1 MNRSNFFRLDKDK
14 DGIVTIWMNNKRSG
28 INIVSPDLITMMDE
42 MFREILADDS
52 IKAVI
57 LISELK
63 DFIAGADIKAFEI
76 EKEGEFRPFQE
87 KGHRILE
94 DLEKQTQKPVIAAI
108 HGNCVGLGLE
118 VALACHARIV
128 SNSAAT
134 KLALPEV
141 KLGILPGGGGT
152 QRLPRLVGLQKALDM
167 MLTGKN
173 IYAYQAKKMGLAD
186 EVVDENKLYH
196 AAKILAHKII
206 RKPIERKRKI
216 AFKDKILDGTGFG
229 RNIVFKQAKKM
240 AAKQTQGNYPAVP
253 AIIDCVET
261 GLKQGLKAGYAKE
274 LEHFEK
280 LMLTPESAGL
290 RSLFY
295 IMTENKKHDEPKVK
309 LETLGMI
316 GAGFMGSG
324 ITEVSVKN
332 GIDVHLKDIAPEGIQ
347 KTRKDIWKGLKKKIK
362 YKTMSLVEAEGIM
375 SRIHGELTY
384 DNFKNADIVIEAV
397 LEKMDLKKRII
408 NDIQEHG
415 REDVIIATNTS
426 ALSVTEMAEH
436 AKQPEQV
443 IGMHYFSPVPK
454 MPLLEIVK
462 TPHTAQWVIDSCYDL
477 GVRQGKTV
485 IVVNDCPGFYVNRIL
500 IPYINECLLMV
511 DEGVAIEDINK
522 AMEKKGFPVGPF
534 KLLDEVGLDV
544 AAHIVETG
552 KKAAADRPDFPV
564 NLSILD
570 MYEKGYHG
578 KKNRK
583 GFFAYNEK
591 GKKTGVNKEVYS
603 FFKGNGTQKM
613 DEKHIQDRALSMM
626 LNEALMC
633 LEEGIIDT
641 PTTGDTGA
649 VFGIGFL
656 PFTGGPFRYMDYK
669 GLDAIHETL
678 ASLENQ
684 YGARFKAAGIL
695 GDKVRSGARFY
706 DNKKQMV
713 EA

>member
-1 MNRSNFFRLDKDK
+1 MKRADFFRIEKDS
-14 DGIVTIWMNNKRSG
+14 DGIATIWMNNKRDG
-28 INIVSPDLITMMDE
+28 INIVSPDLINLMDG
-42 MFREILADDS
+42 MFNEILGDDS

-57 LISELK
+57 MISELK

-87 KGHRILE
+87 KGHRILDQVE
-94 DLEKQTQKPVIAAI
+94 QQKKPIIAAI

-118 VALACHARIV
+118 IALACHARIV
-128 SNSAAT
+128 SNSATT

-152 QRLPRLVGLQKALDM
+152 QRLPRRVGLQKALDM

-173 IYAYQAKKMGLAD
+173 IFAYQAKKMGLVD
-186 EVVDENKLYH
+186 EVVAENKLLH
-196 AAKILAHKII
+196 AAKIMA
-206 RKPIERKRKI
+206 RKMIQKPLERKQKV
-216 AFKDKILDGTGFG
+216 ALKDKILDGTSFG

-261 GLKQGLKAGYAKE
+261 GYNKGIKAGYEKE

-280 LMLTPESAGL
+280 LMLTPASAGL
-290 RSLFY
+290 RSLFH
-295 IMTENKKHDEPKVK
+295 IMTENKKHNKPEKE
-309 LETLGMI
+309 LQTLGMI
-316 GAGFMGSG
+316 GAGFMGAG

-332 GIDVHLKDIAPEGIQ
+332 DIDVILKDIAPEGIT
-347 KTRKDIWKGLKKKIK
+347 KARKDIWKGLKKKIK
-362 YKTMSLVEAEGIM
+362 YKTLSKVDAETIIG
-375 SRIHGELTY
+375 RVHGQLTY
-384 DNFKNADIVIEAV
+384 ENFQNTDIVIEAV
-397 LEKMDLKKRII
+397 LEKMSLKKII
-408 NDIQEHG
+408 IDDIQKHCKD
-415 REDVIIATNTS
+415 DVIIATNTS

-436 AKQPEQV
+436 AKRPEQV

-462 TPHTAQWVIDSCYDL
+462 TPHTAQHVIDACYNF

-511 DEGVAIEDINK
+511 DEGIAIEDINK
-522 AMEKKGFPVGPF
+522 AMEQKGFPVGPF

-552 KKAAADRPDFPV
+552 KKAAETRPDFPV

-570 MYEKGYHG
+570 MFEKGFFG
-578 KKNRK
+578 KKNKK
-583 GFFAYNEK
+583 GFFTYNEK
-591 GKKTGVNKEVYS
+591 GKRTGVNKDVYA
-603 FFKGNGTQKM
+603 FFKGDGTKKL
-613 DEKHIQDRALSMM
+613 DTKKIQDRALNMM
-626 LNEALMC
+626 VNEALMC
-633 LEEGIIDT
+633 LEEGIIDS

-656 PFTGGPFRYMDYK
+656 PFTGGPFRYMDQI
-669 GLDAIHETL
+669 GLDNLQTRMTE
-678 ASLENQ
+678 LEGK
-684 YGARFKAAGIL
+684 YGGRFKAADIL
-695 GDKVRSGARFY
+695 G
-706 DNKKQMV
+706 KKV
-713 EA
+713 EAKEGFYQ

>member
-1 MNRSNFFRLDKDK
+1 MRREDFFRIEKNQN
-14 DGIVTIWMNNKRSG
+14 GIATIWMNNKRNG
-28 INIVSPDLITMMDE
+28 INIVSPDLIAMMDG
-42 MFREILADDS
+42 MFDEILNDDS
-52 IKAVI
+52 IKSII

-87 KGHRILE
+87 KGHQILE
-94 DLEKQTQKPVIAAI
+94 QVEKQKKPIIAAI

-118 VALACHARIV
+118 IALACHARIV
-128 SNSAAT
+128 SNSAST

-152 QRLPRLVGLQKALDM
+152 QRLPRLIGLQASLDM

-173 IYAYQAKKMGLAD
+173 IFAYQAKKMGLVD

-196 AAKILAHKII
+196 AAKIMAK
-206 RKPIERKRKI
+206 KMMENGIERKRKI
-216 AFKDKILDGTGFG
+216 PLKDKILDGTSFG

-240 AAKQTQGNYPAVP
+240 AFKQTQGNYPAVP

-261 GLKQGLKAGYAKE
+261 GFKRGIKAGYEKE

-280 LMLTPESAGL
+280 LMLTPASAGL

-295 IMTENKKHDEPKVK
+295 IMTENKKHNQPKK
-309 LETLGMI
+309 ELQTLGMI

-324 ITEVSVKN
+324 ITEVSIKN
-332 GIDVHLKDIAPEGIQ
+332 NINVILKDIAPEGIA

-362 YKTMSLVEAEGIM
+362 YKTLTKVEAENIIGKIQ
-375 SRIHGELTY
+375 GQLTY
-384 DNFKNADIVIEAV
+384 DNFQNTDIVIEAV
-397 LEKMDLKKRII
+397 LEKMSLKKII
-408 NDIQEHG
+408 IDDIQKHCK
-415 REDVIIATNTS
+415 EDVIIATNTS

-436 AKQPEQV
+436 AKKPENV

-462 TPHTAQWVIDSCYDL
+462 TPHTAQHVIDACYNF

-500 IPYINECLLMV
+500 IPYLNECLLMI
-511 DEGVAIEDINK
+511 DEGIAIEDINK
-522 AMEKKGFPVGPF
+522 AMEQKGFPVGPF

-544 AAHIVETG
+544 ASHVVETG
-552 KKAAADRPDFPV
+552 KKAASTRPDFPV

-570 MYEKGYHG
+570 MFKDGYLG
-578 KKNRK
+578 KKNKK
-583 GFFAYNEK
+583 GFFSYNKE
-591 GKKTGVNKEVYS
+591 GKRAGVNKSVYS
-603 FFKGNGTQKM
+603 YFKGDGSKKLDTR
-613 DEKHIQDRALSMM
+613 EIQDRALNMM

-633 LEEGIIDT
+633 LEEGIIDS

-656 PFTGGPFRYMDYK
+656 PFTGGPFRYMDLL
-669 GLDAIHETL
+669 G
-678 ASLENQ
+678 LENLKTSMTKLEAK
-684 YGARFKAAGIL
+684 YGSRFKAAALLEKMIEEKKG
-695 GDKVRSGARFY
+695 FY
-706 DNKKQMV
+706 TDL
-713 EA
+713 